1 MILISAVGFGSY
13 GVWSRFIGA
22 KFGLF
27 FQGWVRSGL
36 VLLVLI
42 PIALF
47 TKSLR
52 PINKKDAKWLLVPII
67 FGIFT
72 QAPIY
77 YAFNNMDI
85 GTATLIFY
93 ASFLV
98 ATYLIGSIFIKEKMT
113 RVKIISL
120 FLGFLGLLFIF
131 GLSLVKFSLIALV
144 LAVINGVASG
154 GEVSTTKKTSA
165 KYSSLQL
172 SIYIWGGI
180 FVTHLPVSL
189 LLKEPL
195 VPLSLSGS
203 WLSMFAFAGAGLVS
217 FWLVVEGFKFVDA
230 SIGGLI
236 GLMEVVFGVIFGM
249 IIFGETLTISMLTGG
264 LLILLAGMLPN
275 LSDILSRRIKQ

>member
-120 FLGFLGLLFIF
+120 FLGFLGLLFSF
-131 GLSLVKFSLIALV
+131 
-144 LAVINGVASG
+144 
-154 GEVSTTKKTSA
+154 
-165 KYSSLQL
+165 
-172 SIYIWGGI
+172 GI
-180 FVTHLPVSL
+180 FFSFIQIYRNDFRND
-189 LLKEPL
+189 
-195 VPLSLSGS
+195 VP
-203 WLSMFAFAGAGLVS
+203 AFFNTNYVAY
-217 FWLVVEGFKFVDA
+217 
-230 SIGGLI
+230 
-236 GLMEVVFGVIFGM
+236 
-249 IIFGETLTISMLTGG
+249 
-264 LLILLAGMLPN
+264 
-275 LSDILSRRIKQ
+275 SDIFSFNFI